1 MRDYGLFQA
10 MVVQQDAVVSAYE
23 SLKVQFD
30 KTQDLQPVEDI
41 RHTRHD
47 AFGHPTDRRMPKG
60 QGKRYCQVVQATME
74 KGSFQLHI
82 VDPLC
87 EEGEDKDEFRDSD
100 TLDMVK
106 RQQEYAADKLDKL
119 VEKLKEEH
127 EAYRQKFA
135 DKPLS
140 EAFGKNLPYH
150 LGKVCE
156 CVDEGVDDPRKW
168 QLGLANLDMV
178 SKALENLGDMLKE
191 RELCL
196 DTYPVIEYLFKE
208 LKHPLSQ
215 LRLLFSQQVSG
226 EELDRLVQDC
236 NVFAWFVYTK
246 IAGERDTSLM
256 ESVAELDQNWGRS
269 SD

>member
-1 MRDYGLFQA
+1 
-10 MVVQQDAVVSAYE
+10 
-23 SLKVQFD
+23 
-30 KTQDLQPVEDI
+30 
-41 RHTRHD
+41 
-47 AFGHPTDRRMPKG
+47 
-60 QGKRYCQVVQATME
+60 
-74 KGSFQLHI
+74 
-82 VDPLC
+82 
-87 EEGEDKDEFRDSD
+87 
-100 TLDMVK
+100 
-106 RQQEYAADKLDKL
+106 
-119 VEKLKEEH
+119 
-127 EAYRQKFA
+127 
-135 DKPLS
+135 
-140 EAFGKNLPYH
+140 
-150 LGKVCE
+150 
-156 CVDEGVDDPRKW
+156 
-168 QLGLANLDMV
+168 MV

-208 LKHPLSQ
+208 LKNPLSQ